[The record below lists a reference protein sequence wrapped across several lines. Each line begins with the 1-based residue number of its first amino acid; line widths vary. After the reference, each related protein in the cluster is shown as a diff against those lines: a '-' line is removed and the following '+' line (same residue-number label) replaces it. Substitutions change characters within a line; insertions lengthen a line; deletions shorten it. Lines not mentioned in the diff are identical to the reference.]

1 VRVSHQKLLPDKT
14 LAACV
19 IYSAVLAA
27 WIFVALV
34 SNQGPWWVA
43 ALVFF
48 ISFAGS
54 YTLILVLERDLN
66 TSRESNKKGN
76 ISNPNV

>member
-1 VRVSHQKLLPDKT
+1 MEFYDLH
-14 LAACV
+14 
-19 IYSAVLAA
+19 
-27 WIFVALV
+27 
-34 SNQGPWWVA
+34 WWVA

-54 YTLILVLERDLN
+54 YTFILVLEKDLN

-76 ISNPNV
+76 ITDPNV